1 MTTITAHT
9 FAPDDLEPSLR
20 SASSSAAIRRAP
32 EAVHRHRH
40 GEPCNERCLR
50 VEPDGTTTALVAP
63 PPPVEARPQ
72 LRFPLEPLAVP
83 PSVEDHRLGWGDST
97 HGQLA

>member
-1 MTTITAHT
+1 MTTITAHNY
-9 FAPDDLEPSLR
+9 APHDLEPTLR
-20 SASSSAAIRRAP
+20 SATSAAAQRRAP
-32 EAVHRHRH
+32 EAVHRHAH
-40 GEPCNERCLR
+40 GAPCVAGCLR
-50 VEPDGTTTALVAP
+50 VEPDGTTTALVPP

-72 LRFPLEPLAVP
+72 LRFPLKAQAVP

>member
-9 FAPDDLEPSLR
+9 FAPHDLEPSLR

-32 EAVHRHRH
+32 EAVHRHAH

-50 VEPDGTTTALVAP
+50 VEPDGTTSQLVPP
-63 PPPVEARPQ
+63 PPPVRPQ
-72 LRFPLEPLAVP
+72 LRFPLEPQAVP
-83 PSVEDHRLGWGDST
+83 RSSEDQRLGWGDST